1 MAESEWEYMYQK
13 DFIKRH
19 GSKIYSI
26 LKIYKHEDLA
36 AEFRGKLA
44 NCLESE
50 EKEIKNKMKC
60 SECIEWLKSHPV
72 NKIMKYS

>member
-1 MAESEWEYMYQK
+1 MSENEWEYLYQK

-26 LKIYKHEDLA
+26 LKIYKFEDLA
-36 AEFRGKLA
+36 AQFRGKLA

-50 EKEIKNKMKC
+50 DK
-60 SECIEWLKSHPV
+60 
-72 NKIMKYS
+72 